1 MPEKDC
7 DGFVITKTT
16 LDSGEGL
23 GMGVIREQ
31 GPENLQTCQSSFV
44 TQKANQ
50 KQSIVENSQQI
61 ASVSEI

>member
-7 DGFVITKTT
+7 NGFVITKTT
-16 LDSGEGL
+16 LDSSERV
-23 GMGVIREQ
+23 GMGVSGEQ

-44 TQKANQ
+44 TEKANR
-50 KQSIVENSQQI
+50 KRSIMENSQQI